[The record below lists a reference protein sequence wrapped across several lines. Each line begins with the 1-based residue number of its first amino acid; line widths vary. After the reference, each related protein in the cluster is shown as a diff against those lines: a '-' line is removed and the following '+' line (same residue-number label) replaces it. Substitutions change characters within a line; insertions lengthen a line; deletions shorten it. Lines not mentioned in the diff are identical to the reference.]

1 MYKTIGQLMRKRAE
15 YAGNKAA
22 FQEVDHSITYME
34 LQSESEKIAT
44 AISRFQIRNQPVVIY
59 LDKGIACV
67 SCMLGIMTS
76 GNFYTVL
83 DIAMPADRI
92 QSIHDTLQS
101 AILVT
106 DEKHLHKAKQLNG
119 FKEILVYEELIKG
132 EADPTLLQTIEQCMI
147 DTDPAYALFTSGST
161 GIPKGTIVSHRAVLS
176 YAQWVCETFAVDRN
190 TIFGNQTPFYFSM
203 SVLDIYATIYG
214 QATLCIIPKM
224 YFSFPAKLIQYLNE
238 KKINTIYWVP
248 SALCIVANLNTF
260 ESIVPAYLKN
270 ILFAGEVMPTKQLNI
285 WRRYLPNALYANL
298 YGPTEV
304 CDICTYY
311 IVNREFQDDEP
322 LPIGRACNNCDV
334 FLLNEENKEA
344 KQGEE
349 GELCVRGSFLAN
361 GYYNN
366 QKKSDEVFVSN
377 PLQPHYREMI
387 YRTGDIARYNKFHE
401 LMYVSR
407 KDYQIKHMGYRIE
420 LGEIEYAFQSMDG
433 MIGAVCIYHEEKQE
447 IVCFY
452 QSNTLEEQDIKER
465 AKQKLPRYMW
475 PNVICKVD
483 GIPHNANGKIDRA
496 GIKKQYKEE
505 H

>member
-1 MYKTIGQLMRKRAE
+1 MYKTIGQLMKKRAE
-15 YAGNKAA
+15 NAGGKAA
-22 FQEVDHSITYME
+22 FQEVNRSITYRE

-92 QSIHDTLQS
+92 QSIHVTLQS
-101 AILVT
+101 VILVT
-106 DEKHLHKAKQLNG
+106 DEKHLHKAKQLKG

-132 EADPTLLQTIEQCMI
+132 QADHASLQTIERCMI

-161 GIPKGTIVSHRAVLS
+161 GIPKGTVVSHRAVLS
-176 YAQWVCETFAVDRN
+176 YAQWVCETFTVDKN

-260 ESIVPAYLKN
+260 ESIVPSYLAT

-311 IVNREFQDDEP
+311 IVDREFQDDEP
-322 LPIGRACNNCDV
+322 LPIGTACNNCDV
-334 FLLNEENKEA
+334 FLLNNENKEA

-366 QKKSDEVFVSN
+366 QKKSDEVFVPN

-433 MIGAVCIYHEEKQE
+433 MTGTVCIYHEEKQE

-452 QSNTLEEQDIKER
+452 QSNTLEEHDVKER

-475 PNVICKVD
+475 PNVIYKVER
-483 GIPHNANGKIDRA
+483 IPHNANGKIDRA